1 MAAHGRPTPQAEST
15 TPGRPRFRDRLPE
28 HMNAGDGSPFKDVNP
43 FLERHRTYGRPV
55 LTADEA
61 WRFRG
66 RWDACF
72 ERDAPLHVEIGSGN
86 GFFLAGMAARHPER
100 NFLGIEIRYKR
111 VVMCAEKLDKAGVT
125 NGRIARYHAGF
136 LDDLFEPGSIA
147 GMYVNHPDP
156 WPRGSQRKNR
166 LIARWFLEDCAHF
179 LAPGAHFRLKSDFE
193 DNVARVP
200 RLLEQD
206 GVGGPAER
214 LPFDITGR
222 SDDVITGPAPWPD
235 DIETNY
241 QSKFRRKGEPVYA
254 IQLTRTDALYTHPDR
269 AD

>member
-15 TPGRPRFRDRLPE
+15 SEERPRFRDRLPE
-28 HMNAGDGSPFKDVNP
+28 QLNAGNGSRFEDVNP
-43 FLERHRTYGRPV
+43 YLARHREYGPPV

-72 ERDAPLHVEIGSGN
+72 GREAPLHVEIGSGN
-86 GFFLAGMAARHPER
+86 GFFLAAMCERHPDW
-100 NFLGIEIRYKR
+100 NLLGIEIRYKR
-111 VVMCAEKLDKAGVT
+111 VVMCAEKLDKAQVE

-166 LIARWFLEDCAHF
+166 LIARWFLEDCALY
-179 LAPGAHFRLKSDFE
+179 LAPGACFRLKSDFE

-200 RLLEQD
+200 RLLD
-206 GVGGPAER
+206 HDDTGAEASR

-222 SDDVITGPAPWPD
+222 SDDIIGGEAPWPD

-241 QSKFRRKGEPVYA
+241 QSKYRRKGEPVYA
-254 IQLTRTDALYTHPDR
+254 IELTRTS
-269 AD
+269 